1 MVASPVATWLFVAT
15 WLSVAT
21 WFVILLWKQLNH
33 LGIAGFGPETF
44 RLDPYVNVSCR
55 KLRLMVQKQA
65 YSNPI
70 AHPVTS
76 RKAKSVGTKCD

>member
-1 MVASPVATWLFVAT
+1 MVASPVAT

-44 RLDPYVNVSCR
+44 RLDPYVNVSVDGSEAGLLKPHR
-55 KLRLMVQKQA
+55 PPSFFKV
-65 YSNPI
+65 
-70 AHPVTS
+70 
-76 RKAKSVGTKCD
+76 